1 MEGIKWDVFTAEEH
15 AHIENLLARGEFD
28 AITHAI
34 AMDSLEKE
42 YWVNKILEEKKPV
55 AAPIESKVLTELEL
69 ENAKGNIIDSPEKEA
84 EWQKKIDDEK
94 SAHVEKVVKQRN
106 RLRKVKEESKENNK
120 AE

>member
-1 MEGIKWDVFTAEEH
+1 MEVIKWDIFTAEER

-28 AITHAI
+28 SITKAI

-42 YWVNKILEEKKPV
+42 YWVNKILEDKKPI

-94 SAHVEKVVKQRN
+94 AAHVETVK
-106 RLRKVKEESKENNK
+106 SKRGRPKKTDVK